1 MRTLDAREAFLQ
13 KYYANENELFVSL
26 RNLAKVNKC
35 DHMIVAPS
43 EARTLKFLVEMA
55 QAKKVV
61 EIGCLYG
68 LSCMYMAS
76 APSVSKIWTLEKN
89 QENAKIAQSFF
100 DQSSEKNK
108 IQLLIGD
115 AHDNLKQLNA
125 EGPFDV
131 VFIDADKSGYPNYVR
146 WAYQNL
152 RVGGLVI
159 CDNTFLGGSVWGE
172 DIERKTQTQIKA
184 MLEVHEELAQSGR
197 WSAHT
202 LPSFDGITV
211 GIKL

>member
-13 KYYANENELFVSL
+13 KYYATETELFVSL
-26 RNLAKVNKC
+26 RNLAKTNRC

-43 EARTLKFLVEMA
+43 EARTLKFLVEMV

-68 LSCMYMAS
+68 LSCLYMAS
-76 APSVSKIWTLEKN
+76 APSISKVWTLEKSE
-89 QENAKIAQSFF
+89 ENAEIAQKFF
-100 DQSSEKNK
+100 DQSQVKNK
-108 IQLLIGD
+108 IQLLVGD
-115 AHDNLKQLNA
+115 ARNNLQKINS

-131 VFIDADKSGYPNYVR
+131 VFVDADKASYPEYVK
-146 WAYQNL
+146 WAHQNL
-152 RVGGLVI
+152 RTGGLVI

-172 DIERKTQTQIKA
+172 EVERKTQTQIKA
-184 MLEVHEELAQSGR
+184 MLEVHEELANSGR
-197 WSAHT
+197 WSSHT